1 MKKYALVIIMAVSVV
16 FTACNSNSSK
26 NGSEASAKTSA
37 NEMTAT
43 NDKDTLLA
51 VGGSC
56 EMCKDRIEKTASKVP
71 GVTSASYDLENKQ
84 LHLHFDGTKTNLEII
99 RKALT
104 AVVFPTRRSSDLD
117 KIYNALP
124 ACCKYRK
131 P

>member
-1 MKKYALVIIMAVSVV
+1 MKKYALVIIMAVSVM
-16 FTACNSNSSK
+16 FAACNSNSSK
-26 NGSEASAKTSA
+26 NSSETSAKASA
-37 NEMTAT
+37 NEMIAA

-71 GVTSASYDLENKQ
+71 GVTSASYDLESKQ
-84 LHLHFDGTKTNLEII
+84 LHLHFDATKTSVENIS
-99 RKALT
+99 KALA
-104 AVVFPTRRSSDLD
+104 AVGHDTELYKADDEV
-117 KIYNALP
+117 YNALP